1 MCTGLE
7 PFLFGAAAAGTGAA
21 ATAATTGLIG
31 TAGAFSAGTAAL
43 TAGTAL
49 TAISGISGARTQSK
63 VLEREAELGRREAQF
78 EEARL
83 REGAEALRGRQRVAA
98 AKAGV
103 APSGSVL
110 EVMRKSAEEAE
121 LEALNIQFG
130 AGAGAQ
136 ARLFE
141 ARQITRAAPVRAT
154 GTLLTGAGAFR

>member
-1 MCTGLE
+1 MCDPATIALLVGTGLQ
-7 PFLFGAAAAGTGAA
+7 AGGQ
-21 ATAATTGLIG
+21 
-31 TAGAFSAGTAAL
+31 
-43 TAGTAL
+43 
-49 TAISGISGARTQSK
+49 ISGARAQSK
-63 VLEREAELGRREAQF
+63 TLEREAELGKREAQF

-130 AGAGAQ
+130 AEAGAQ

-141 ARQITRAAPVRAT
+141 AKQIRRAAPIRAA
-154 GTLLTGAGAFR
+154 GTLLTGFGALR

>member
-7 PFLFGAAAAGTGAA
+7 LALLGGVGLSAAGQVGA
-21 ATAATTGLIG
+21 
-31 TAGAFSAGTAAL
+31 
-43 TAGTAL
+43 
-49 TAISGISGARTQSK
+49 ARTQSK
-63 VLEREAELGRREAQF
+63 VLEREAELGMREAQF

-130 AGAGAQ
+130 AEAGAQ

-141 ARQITRAAPVRAT
+141 AKQIRRAAPIQAA
-154 GTLLTGAGAFR
+154 GTLLTGFGALR

>member
-7 PFLFGAAAAGTGAA
+7 PLLFGTAATGTAA
-21 ATAATTGLIG
+21 ATGGLLG
-31 TAGAFSAGTAAL
+31 TAGAFGATQAAL

-49 TAISGISGARTQSK
+49 TAVSGISGARTQSK

-130 AGAGAQ
+130 AEAGTQ

-141 ARQITRAAPVRAT
+141 ARQITGAAPVRAA
-154 GTLLTGAGAFR
+154 GTLLTGFGARR

>member
-7 PFLFGAAAAGTGAA
+7 LALLGGVGLSAVGQVGA
-21 ATAATTGLIG
+21 
-31 TAGAFSAGTAAL
+31 
-43 TAGTAL
+43 
-49 TAISGISGARTQSK
+49 ARTQSK

-83 REGAEALRGRQRVAA
+83 REGAEELRGRQRVAA
-98 AKAGV
+98 AKSGV

-130 AGAGAQ
+130 AEAGAQ

-141 ARQITRAAPVRAT
+141 AKAIKRAAPIQAA
-154 GTLLTGAGAFR
+154 GTLLTGVGALR

>member
-7 PFLFGAAAAGTGAA
+7 PLLFGTAAAGGAA
-21 ATAATTGLIG
+21 ATGGLLG
-31 TAGAFSAGTAAL
+31 TAGAFGATQAAL

-49 TAISGISGARTQSK
+49 TAVSGISEARTQSK
-63 VLEREAELGRREAQF
+63 VLEREAELGRRSAEF

-98 AKAGV
+98 AKSGV

-110 EVMRKSAEEAE
+110 EVMRQSAEEAE

-130 AGAGAQ
+130 AEAGAQ

-141 ARQITRAAPVRAT
+141 AQQIKRAAPIRAA
-154 GTLLTGAGAFR
+154 GTLLTGFGARR

>member
-7 PFLFGAAAAGTGAA
+7 LALLAG
-21 ATAATTGLIG
+21 TAATTVG
-31 TAGAFSAGTAAL
+31 
-43 TAGTAL
+43 
-49 TAISGISGARTQSK
+49 GISSARTQSK

-130 AGAGAQ
+130 AEAGAQ

-141 ARQITRAAPVRAT
+141 AKQIRRAAPTQAA
-154 GTLLTGAGAFR
+154 GTLLTGVGALR